1 MNTATAPQLT
11 MPSAHS
17 VGRGR
22 LGPLDFGLFL
32 LLAVSAGYLAQQY
45 GEFMDIYETV
55 ILWACVPS
63 IVFLGWLWP
72 ALRPYFVGCAVLA
85 LIGIAA
91 YGGTTQGSD
100 EKFLLKYFLSSQS
113 AILWMSFLFLFS
125 SVTYW
130 IGTFSRG
137 ETALWMGS
145 VTAWAA
151 CVMGFVGLLVRWY
164 ESYLISP
171 DVGHIPVSN
180 LYEVFILFAVITAM
194 FYLYYEQ
201 RYKTR
206 ALGGFVS
213 IIIVAAVGFL
223 LWYTATRSAHEIQ
236 PLVPALQSWWMKIH
250 VPANFV
256 GYGTF
261 SIAAMVGFAYL
272 IKAKAEETSLQAF
285 IPLFILGVL
294 LCAEP
299 LVFRR
304 TGMPDYWALYFGL
317 SAIFIGAIIVFRRR
331 ISEKLPSLEVLD
343 DVMYRAIAIGFAFF
357 TVATILG
364 ALWAAEAWGTYWQ
377 WDPKETWALIVWLNY
392 A

>member
-1 MNTATAPQLT
+1 MNTAIAPQLT

-194 FYLYYEQ
+194 FYLY
-201 RYKTR
+201 
-206 ALGGFVS
+206 
-213 IIIVAAVGFL
+213 
-223 LWYTATRSAHEIQ
+223 
-236 PLVPALQSWWMKIH
+236 
-250 VPANFV
+250 
-256 GYGTF
+256 
-261 SIAAMVGFAYL
+261 
-272 IKAKAEETSLQAF
+272 
-285 IPLFILGVL
+285 
-294 LCAEP
+294 
-299 LVFRR
+299 
-304 TGMPDYWALYFGL
+304 
-317 SAIFIGAIIVFRRR
+317 
-331 ISEKLPSLEVLD
+331 
-343 DVMYRAIAIGFAFF
+343 
-357 TVATILG
+357 
-364 ALWAAEAWGTYWQ
+364 
-377 WDPKETWALIVWLNY
+377 
-392 A
+392 